1 MGSFKTIGILGR
13 IDSPQAL
20 VTLKHLKVFLEAVK
34 VNVLVEQTSAQAMHG
49 VDSITLSGN
58 QICTQKVLCEQA
70 DLIIVVGGDG
80 TLLSAGRVAAQY
92 GKPLLGVNRGRLGF
106 LTDVN
111 PSDLEQSI
119 SGVLA
124 GEYKVERRFL
134 LEVETNADFK
144 GLALNDVVLNSGRT
158 VSMVEFELY
167 VDKQFVYSQSSDG
180 LIIST
185 PTGSTAYA
193 MSGGGP
199 IMHPSLDA
207 IVLVPMFPHT
217 LSSRPIVIDGNSEIS
232 IVPSSTSVAPPRIT
246 CDGHENV
253 LLDRGSEVIIK
264 KSQHVLELL
273 HPLNHDFYQACRSKL
288 GWGAKF

>member
-1 MGSFKTIGILGR
+1 MASFETIGIVGR
-13 IDSPQAL
+13 IDSPQA
-20 VTLKHLKVFLEAVK
+20 VATLKHLKVFLESLK
-34 VNVLVEQTSAQAMHG
+34 VNVLVEQKSATAIQQLDDVKFSPKQVLAHEP
-49 VDSITLSGN
+49 
-58 QICTQKVLCEQA
+58 LCEQA

-80 TLLSAGRVAAQY
+80 TLLSAGRVAAKF

-111 PSDLEQSI
+111 PNILETSI
-119 SGVLA
+119 SSVLA
-124 GEYKVERRFL
+124 GDYKVEKRFL
-134 LEVETNADFK
+134 LKASTNKDFES
-144 GLALNDVVLNSGRT
+144 LALNDVVLNSGRT

-167 VDKQFVYSQSSDG
+167 VDQQFVYSQSSDG

-193 MSGGGP
+193 LSGGGP

-217 LSSRPIVIDGNSEIS
+217 LSSRPIVIDGNSEIR
-232 IVPSSTSVAPPRIT
+232 IVPSISSAALAQIT

-253 LLDRGSEVIIK
+253 LVEKGQDVIIK
-264 KSQHVLELL
+264 KSQHYLELL
-273 HPLNHDFYQACRSKL
+273 HPINHDFYQACRSKL
-288 GWGAKF
+288 GWGTKL